1 MSEAMVLEEKVVTAD
16 AMASPGKPAPSATE
30 RIHYLDNLRALAM
43 MLGVLLH
50 AGLAYA
56 NPAQVIWVATD
67 RSSSVAVDAS
77 IWFIHLFRMGLFF
90 LLSGYFA
97 KLVIER
103 KGTSKFVWNR
113 CVRIV
118 APFVLFYPILS
129 ASMGI
134 VFIFAL
140 SYLKEPRGL
149 MGLVAAAIRGAT
161 GPAESPPA
169 TTMHLWFL
177 YYLAFFSAIGA
188 LMSLGKLKIPPAS
201 NKLSFLW
208 WFAPL
213 VLVPAV
219 LKAGSPLPAP
229 ESFVPQWWPFVF
241 YGSFFAVGW
250 KMYGC
255 ESILKSWQPYIWPI
269 TIASCLLYV
278 PYYFLMPVI
287 DLSAIDPATMAEV
300 SSRSLRW
307 QDWVV
312 AILTAYL
319 SVSLTIASL
328 LLGQRYLTR
337 RSPWLSFFSD
347 SSYWVY
353 LIHLPIV
360 LFLQTLLIPMEWPLL
375 LKLGVVIL
383 GTLITCLATYIV
395 FVRYTPLGWLLHG
408 KRQFP

>member
-103 KGTSKFVWNR
+103 KGTTKFVWNR

-134 VFIFAL
+134 VFVFAL
-140 SYLKEPRGL
+140 SYLKDPRGL
-149 MGLVAAAIRGAT
+149 MGLVAAAIQGAT

-177 YYLAFFSAIGA
+177 YYLVFFSAIGA
-188 LMSLGKLKIPPAS
+188 LMSLGKLKIPQAL

-219 LKAGSPLPAP
+219 LKQDRHCQLRIICAAVVAIRFLRIVLCGWMEDVWMRVDSEELATVRLADHDRIVFALCALLFSNAGHRLERYRS
-229 ESFVPQWWPFVF
+229 
-241 YGSFFAVGW
+241 
-250 KMYGC
+250 
-255 ESILKSWQPYIWPI
+255 
-269 TIASCLLYV
+269 
-278 PYYFLMPVI
+278 
-287 DLSAIDPATMAEV
+287 ATMSEV

-360 LFLQTLLIPMEWPLL
+360 LFLQTLLIPMEWPLV

-383 GTLITCLATYIV
+383 GTLISCLATYIV